1 MKFCITAASEVG
13 CVRHN
18 NEDMILVDNQ
28 FVRNG
33 SCSADMALTGT
44 DRFIIALADGMGGHN
59 SGEVASSD
67 VLHNLEYYYH
77 DLPSGLK
84 PGDFNEM
91 IFEWLESIN
100 NIIDSKGHSDP
111 RYHDMGTTLVAFAYY
126 GGEYYWMNCG
136 DSRIYQFIGGQL
148 TQISTD
154 HSLSNLMGSTR
165 HSNIITNCIGG
176 GCKTSYLDM
185 MKLASTVIQPGNV
198 FMLCSDGL
206 TDMLTDQQIEKMLAG
221 GSDAGALCTAAVEA
235 GGFDNVSVC
244 VIRIEA

>member
-13 CVRHN
+13 CVRHK
-18 NEDMILVDNQ
+18 NEDMVLVDRR
-28 FVRNG
+28 FVRNNDCKVEIG
-33 SCSADMALTGT
+33 RDDA
-44 DRFIIALADGMGGHN
+44 DRFIIAIADGMGGHN
-59 SGEVASSD
+59 SGEVASHD

-111 RYHDMGTTLVAFAYY
+111 QYHDMGTTLVAFAFY
-126 GGEYYWMNCG
+126 GNEFYWMNCG
-136 DSRIYQFIGGQL
+136 DSRIYQYIGGQL

-154 HSLSNLMGSTR
+154 HSLSNLMGSSK

-185 MKLASTVIQPGNV
+185 VKFADSVIQSSST
-198 FMLCSDGL
+198 FLLCSDGL
-206 TDMLTDQQIEKMLAG
+206 TDMLTDKQIEQLLAEG
-221 GSDAGALCTAAVEA
+221 KDASELCAAAVDA

-244 VIRIEA
+244 IIKTE